1 MLWLLLLMTT
11 SLALAWHRAGLR
23 LTTAA
28 YAALLLAYGVFGGS
42 LALFGL
48 GLLLFAAVFVPLSL
62 PTLREEWL
70 TRPLLDHFQRRRP
83 GAPLA
88 VADDSATAGNR
99 LIFTEGSALLP
110 PASPRDG
117 DGDAQGEGG
126 VAELRQP
133 RAVNLRAELRVQAC
147 DPEQRVAARQR
158 LLNEAVAAMLLQHAS
173 EAQRADLL
181 PQLASGRLRIA
192 LATQSRWGAGSER
205 ATLARG
211 VWKGRETLG
220 LLLDCDVL
228 VDQSL
233 LAGDAS
239 EYLIAVH
246 VHDPESLLGE
256 GAVAR
261 GAALLRVPATLAG
274 LQCRMITPH
283 CLQVGARQLFVGI
296 DRVIGEAAGIGRG
309 GPALQTAQIAL
320 SAGLLAID
328 SALAAQALRGSS
340 LGLRLAEFHRLPPA
354 TSAGSRR
361 TLVESALDAYGLDVG
376 SQLLTRL
383 IDARRASP
391 QIAALARGDAAAI
404 DVQALAASLLPKVQ
418 ACFAAAAATPYG
430 VALPL
435 FDAAF
440 WDALGEVLAHQ
451 THAGL
456 QAISDG
462 RINGGIG
469 RHRQHLQRYRAAL
482 ACCGDALLLER
493 ETPNAGSAALTA
505 LAEAY
510 AQTLHL
516 FAALQAHSDAGLP
529 RNDEPLLDAYCE
541 RCGRRIEEALDSFVQ
556 SQRRLRRRI
565 GLQVLLLPLGRLARK
580 PDDARYAQL
589 ADMIQNAGPVRDRLF
604 AGLPPPS
611 ALIARL
617 QAAIDIAAPAQRRLL
632 QGVDAGELQAG
643 FPLEQIVDAVRLK
656 MITAQQAD
664 ALRAV
669 YNLGE
674 DWRFSSDGS
683 PA

>member
-48 GLLLFAAVFVPLSL
+48 GLLLFAALFVPLSL

-70 TRPLLDHFQRRRP
+70 TRPLLDHFQRRLP
-83 GAPLA
+83 SAPLG
-88 VADDSATAGNR
+88 VIDDGGAAGNR
-99 LIFTEGSALLP
+99 LIFTEGSELLP
-110 PASPRDG
+110 PASGRDA
-117 DGDAQGEGG
+117 DAQREDG
-126 VAELRQP
+126 AIQARQP
-133 RAVNLRAELRVQAC
+133 RAVSLRSELRVQAC
-147 DPEQRVAARQR
+147 DPQQRVAARQR

-173 EAQRADLL
+173 ETQRADLL

-192 LATQSRWGAGSER
+192 LATQSRWGTGSER
-205 ATLARG
+205 ATVARG
-211 VWKGRETLG
+211 IWKGRETLG

-228 VDQSL
+228 IDQAL

-239 EYLIAVH
+239 EYLIAARVR
-246 VHDPESLLGE
+246 DPEALLGE
-256 GAVAR
+256 GAPDR
-261 GAALLRVPATLAG
+261 GVALLRVPAALAG
-274 LQCRMITPH
+274 LQRRVITPH

-296 DRVIGEAAGIGRG
+296 DRVIGDADGVGRG
-309 GPALQTAQIAL
+309 EAALQTAQIAL

-328 SALAAQALRGSS
+328 SAIAAQALLATS
-340 LGLRLAEFHRLPPA
+340 LDLRLAEFHRLPLA
-354 TSAGSRR
+354 SAGGRR
-361 TLVESALDAYGLDVG
+361 TLVEAALDAYGLDVG

-391 QIAALARGDAAAI
+391 QIAALARGDADAI
-404 DVQALAASLLPKVQ
+404 EVRTLAASLLPKVQ

-462 RINGGIG
+462 RINGGIN

-493 ETPNAGSAALTA
+493 EPPNAGSAALSA

-510 AQTLHL
+510 AQTLNL

-529 RNDEPLLDAYCE
+529 RNDELLLDAYCE
-541 RCGRRIEEALDSFVQ
+541 RCGRRIEEALDSYLQ

-604 AGLPPPS
+604 AGLAPPS

-617 QAAIDIAAPAQRRLL
+617 QAAIDTAAPAQRRLL

-674 DWRFSSDGS
+674 DWRFSSDRS